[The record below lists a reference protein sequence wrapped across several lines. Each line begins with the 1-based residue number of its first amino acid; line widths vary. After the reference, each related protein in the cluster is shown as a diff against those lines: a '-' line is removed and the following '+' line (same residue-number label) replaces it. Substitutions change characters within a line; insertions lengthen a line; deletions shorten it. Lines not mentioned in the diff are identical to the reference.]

1 MESAMDDSALLQTI
15 LEAAVDAI
23 IVADSQ
29 GTIIRVNP
37 ATCAMFQFEEAE
49 LLGKNLA
56 IIMPPDTA
64 RHHDSYMAH
73 HIETGEK
80 RIIGIGRDV
89 EGQRKDGTPVPLHLS
104 VGRADI
110 DGSPVFVGMLHDQ
123 TQQRA
128 TQAAL
133 ARSQRL
139 DAIGQMTGGVA
150 HDFNNLLTVVI
161 GNLELLEM
169 RGADDSQ
176 TSLIRDAL
184 HAAEMGADLTSRL
197 MAFARRGNLAP
208 VRIDLRETCEN
219 ALAILK
225 RALGSPY
232 VVKTKFDADLS
243 PVMVDPVQLQSALM
257 NLVLNARDALGD
269 NGELLISVSNIKIDD
284 SYLAQEVDV
293 EPGDYVRLS
302 VSDNG
307 AGMSLEAQKRAFEPF
322 FTTKADSGGNG
333 LGLATVY
340 GFVRQSG
347 GHVTLYSEPGM
358 GTSIGLYFPA
368 LPVAGESAERAAT
381 TKTAPWQRSPGRG
394 ETVLIVEDDP
404 KVRRLTVE
412 RVRCLGFNVEVAESG
427 DDAFAMLLSG
437 THVDI
442 LFSDLVMP
450 GALNGYDLAAKVTK
464 ELPHLKVLLT
474 SGYASGV
481 VSTSTSESI
490 PLMRPISVRLPVA
503 VTTPRP
509 WPAVISVP
517 PKTMPRRSP
526 SGASAAVGKMS
537 LSTATDSPVSIA
549 SCARIPCA
557 AIRRMSAGGLSP
569 ASSRTIS
576 PGTTSAPSM
585 DARRPSRSTAA
596 FGASI

>member
-1 MESAMDDSALLQTI
+1 
-15 LEAAVDAI
+15 
-23 IVADSQ
+23 
-29 GTIIRVNP
+29 
-37 ATCAMFQFEEAE
+37 
-49 LLGKNLA
+49 
-56 IIMPPDTA
+56 
-64 RHHDSYMAH
+64 
-73 HIETGEK
+73 
-80 RIIGIGRDV
+80 
-89 EGQRKDGTPVPLHLS
+89 
-104 VGRADI
+104 
-110 DGSPVFVGMLHDQ
+110 
-123 TQQRA
+123 
-128 TQAAL
+128 
-133 ARSQRL
+133 
-139 DAIGQMTGGVA
+139 
-150 HDFNNLLTVVI
+150 
-161 GNLELLEM
+161 
-169 RGADDSQ
+169 
-176 TSLIRDAL
+176 
-184 HAAEMGADLTSRL
+184 
-197 MAFARRGNLAP
+197 
-208 VRIDLRETCEN
+208 
-219 ALAILK
+219 
-225 RALGSPY
+225 
-232 VVKTKFDADLS
+232 
-243 PVMVDPVQLQSALM
+243 M

-474 SGYASGV
+474 SGYASDV
-481 VSTSTSESI
+481 VTNSMTRDRDYDILHKPYRQSE
-490 PLMRPISVRLPVA
+490 LATRLRALLAEISD
-503 VTTPRP
+503 
-509 WPAVISVP
+509 
-517 PKTMPRRSP
+517 
-526 SGASAAVGKMS
+526 G
-537 LSTATDSPVSIA
+537 
-549 SCARIPCA
+549 
-557 AIRRMSAGGLSP
+557 
-569 ASSRTIS
+569 
-576 PGTTSAPSM
+576 
-585 DARRPSRSTAA
+585 
-596 FGASI
+596 